1 MTMTV
6 ATDARTEVA
15 KRARFDGLIWFVLGG
30 LLLVI
35 QGFAFERVSPE
46 SMADFGSVYY
56 GSRCLLQHS
65 DPYQKSALVRTFQT
79 DSEEY
84 IAAPEPLRQVVKI
97 CVNVPTMLAL
107 VIPFALLPWGMAH
120 VLWMMTITTVFI
132 LAAYLMWS
140 IGAMNAPIASGALI
154 GLFLIESEMLIEVG
168 NPSGIAVSLCVI
180 AVWCFLRDRFVPL
193 GVLCMALSLVCKPH
207 VAGLV
212 WLFFLLAGGLYRKRA
227 WQTLAVTAMFIV
239 PAAIWVWHVAPHWMA
254 ELHANLQT
262 ASMHGNTDDPGPGAL
277 EPRAHGA
284 IIVSLQTVF
293 SVFRDDP
300 RFYNPMTYL
309 VCGPLLLV
317 WAIKTMR
324 RRFSQEGA
332 WLALASIAAL
342 SMLPLYH
349 RLHDTSLLLLA
360 FPAFAMLWAKG
371 GPTSWLALL
380 FTGAGAV
387 FTGDFPVQ
395 ILAIQS
401 AHLRAST
408 PGLLGDVLTLA
419 LARPVPLV
427 LLAMGIFYLCVYV
440 RHRAPEKLVLQTAN
454 ANMPPEGGMLSRSD
468 GSRR

>member
-1 MTMTV
+1 M
-6 ATDARTEVA
+6 ATDAGTEA
-15 KRARFDGLIWFVLGG
+15 QKRARFDGLIWFALGSVMF
-30 LLLVI
+30 VI
-35 QGFAFERVSPE
+35 LGIAFERTSSA

-56 GSRCLLQHS
+56 GSRCLLQHA
-65 DPYQKSALVRTFQT
+65 DPYKTSDLVRTFQSDT
-79 DSEEY
+79 KEY
-84 IAAPEPLRQVVKI
+84 ASAAEPLHHVVMI
-97 CVNVPTMLAL
+97 CVNLPTMLAV

-309 VCGPLLLV
+309 VCGPLPV
-317 WAIKTMR
+317 
-324 RRFSQEGA
+324 
-332 WLALASIAAL
+332 
-342 SMLPLYH
+342 
-349 RLHDTSLLLLA
+349 
-360 FPAFAMLWAKG
+360 
-371 GPTSWLALL
+371 GPVTN
-380 FTGAGAV
+380 TI
-387 FTGDFPVQ
+387 P
-395 ILAIQS
+395 
-401 AHLRAST
+401 
-408 PGLLGDVLTLA
+408 
-419 LARPVPLV
+419 
-427 LLAMGIFYLCVYV
+427 
-440 RHRAPEKLVLQTAN
+440 
-454 ANMPPEGGMLSRSD
+454 
-468 GSRR
+468 